1 MAAAIKIFPQPAA
14 LAEALA
20 KELLAASLQAEKAGR
35 SFNLVLAGGSTPRG
49 VYEYF
54 SKFEYKES
62 IPWDVIHFFWG
73 DERCVP
79 PDHADSNYRMAQ
91 QALLNPLAIPLE
103 NIHRIHGENDPEVE
117 TSRYAQEIKRH
128 CHLAVGEVPQ
138 FDWIFLGLGTDG
150 HTASL
155 FPGVEAEE
163 DSSGIC
169 AVAVHPESG
178 QKRITLTL
186 KVLNH
191 ARRVSFIVTGHGKA
205 EVVGQIRNRSP
216 QSQHYPA
223 AQVHPKQGTLEWFL
237 DQEAASRLQ
246 SKP

>member
-1 MAAAIKIFPQPAA
+1 MTAEIKIFPQAAA

-20 KELLAASLQAEKAGR
+20 EELLTASRQAKQAGR

-54 SKFEYKES
+54 VRSRFKES

-79 PDHADSNYRMAQ
+79 ANHEDSNFRMAQ
-91 QALLNPLAIPLE
+91 QALLTPLAISSE
-103 NIHRIHGENDPEVE
+103 NVHRICGEHGASEEA
-117 TSRYAQEIKRH
+117 SRYAEEIKRH
-128 CHLAVGEVPQ
+128 CHLADGEIPQ
-138 FDWIFLGLGTDG
+138 FDWILLGLGTDG

-155 FPGVEAEE
+155 FPGVESIA
-163 DSSGIC
+163 DPSGNC
-169 AVAVHPESG
+169 AVSVHPESG

-191 ARRVSFIVTGHGKA
+191 ARRVSFIVTGEGKA
-205 EVVGQIRNRSP
+205 QVVAEILNKSP

-223 AQVHPKQGTLEWFL
+223 AQVHPEQGELKWFL
-237 DQEAASRLQ
+237 DKEAASEIKD
-246 SKP
+246 KP

>member
-1 MAAAIKIFPQPAA
+1 MNIEIKIFPQPAA

-20 KELLAASLQAEKAGR
+20 EGLLTASLQTKKAGR

-54 SKFEYKES
+54 SKPEYKES

-79 PDHADSNYRMAQ
+79 GDHKDSNYKMAQ
-91 QALLNPLAIPLE
+91 QALLDPLAIPSK
-103 NIHRIHGENDPEVE
+103 NIHRIHGENAASEE
-117 TSRYAQEIKRH
+117 ASRYAEEIKRH
-128 CHLAVGEVPQ
+128 CHLADGEMPR
-138 FDWIFLGLGTDG
+138 FDWILLGLGTDG

-155 FPGVEAEE
+155 FPAVEAVE
-163 DSSGIC
+163 DPAGIC
-169 AVAVHPESG
+169 AVAVQPESG

-186 KVLNH
+186 NVLNH
-191 ARRVSFIVTGHGKA
+191 AKRVSFIVTGESKA
-205 EVVGQIRNRSP
+205 QVVAEILNQSQ

-223 AQVHPKQGTLEWFL
+223 AQVHPEQGKLEWFL
-237 DQEAASRLQ
+237 DQEAAAKLQ
-246 SKP
+246 NKS